1 MKVLILGGTGVIGRQ
16 IVSTLSSSGLDVTA
30 ISRGFISKAEN
41 NLKTKFTTMDLL
53 DTGDSELLSL
63 VSEYNFI
70 VNAAGVIKQRI
81 SINDFSTHLEAVKLN
96 SILPIRLA
104 SLSQGT
110 SNKIIHLT
118 TDCVF
123 DGSIGDYDE
132 NHSHSAL
139 DIYGKSKSLGEVHTD
154 NVLNLRCS
162 VIGPDT
168 TSLSLT
174 GWISHQDLNSKISGY
189 LNHYWNGITTYS
201 LSKVVMGIIQS
212 GFWSSGTH
220 HLIPSNSWSKFQLVQ
235 ELIQVC
241 DRADINLER
250 GFAVEKINRVLK
262 TVNPERNSVLWQL
275 GGYSDWPSLDVLFQE
290 PTFRASFKF

>member
-1 MKVLILGGTGVIGRQ
+1 MKVLILGGTGVIGGQ

-30 ISRGFISKAEN
+30 ISRGLTPKAKN
-41 NLKTKFTTMDLL
+41 NVKTKFTTMDLL
-53 DTGDSELLSL
+53 DTSDSELLSL
-63 VSEYNFI
+63 ISEYSFI

-81 SINDFSTHLEAVKLN
+81 SINDFLTHLEAVNLN

-110 SNKIIHLT
+110 SNKIIHIT

-123 DGSIGDYDE
+123 DGSRGDYDE
-132 NHSHSAL
+132 NYSHSAL
-139 DIYGKSKSLGEVHTD
+139 DIYGKSKSLGEVQTD

-168 TSLSLT
+168 TSLSLA
-174 GWISHQDLNSKISGY
+174 GWIWHQDFNSKITGY

-201 LSKVVMGIIQS
+201 LSKVVMGIIES

-220 HLIPSNSWSKFQLVQ
+220 HLIPSNSWNKFQLVE

-241 DRADINLER
+241 NRADITLEK
-250 GFAVEKINRVLK
+250 GFAADEINRVLQ

-275 GGYSDWPSLDVLFQE
+275 GGYSDCPSLDMLFQE
-290 PTFRASFKF
+290 PTFRASFQF